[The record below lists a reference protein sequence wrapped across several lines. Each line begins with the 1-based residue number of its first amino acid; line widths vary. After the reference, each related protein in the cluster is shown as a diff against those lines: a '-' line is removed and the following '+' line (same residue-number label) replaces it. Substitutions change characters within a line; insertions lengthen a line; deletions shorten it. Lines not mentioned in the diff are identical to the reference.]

1 MTNRV
6 TSNRRSLTAI
16 VQKALNSGQH
26 RVDIAPDGKVT
37 ILPLG
42 VSAAQAD
49 DAALDAEIREHMS
62 QHGDA
67 SH

>member
-1 MTNRV
+1 MTRA

-16 VQKALNSGQH
+16 VQKAIASGQH
-26 RVDIAPDGKVT
+26 RVDITPDGKVT

-42 VSAAQAD
+42 VSTAQAD
-49 DAALDAEIREHMS
+49 EVALDAEIREHLS

-67 SH
+67 AH